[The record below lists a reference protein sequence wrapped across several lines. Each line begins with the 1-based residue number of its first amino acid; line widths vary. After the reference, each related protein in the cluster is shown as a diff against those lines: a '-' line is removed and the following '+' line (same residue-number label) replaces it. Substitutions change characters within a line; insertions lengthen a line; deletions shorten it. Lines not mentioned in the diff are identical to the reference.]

1 MALRKLTPAEIKST
15 VQKIRMKYD
24 EYHYKYFKSTKFKQ
38 QFEERYINALKTGV
52 DISAFL
58 LAEIEAIEELLKREE
73 EKVLAKDPPTVKE
86 LPQKS
91 FADKIIEENRQKI
104 LKYPEINFHPD
115 ASEEIR
121 RLYGAL
127 NKLQQEY
134 WPSLYNV
141 LRNTVYSLNTRIM
154 MNMETQLNTL
164 GGTGKD
170 GVSARLDRYIARLN
184 RFPRDYK
191 AIDKEEKDY
200 LLEVAFFLHS
210 LVETL
215 TEAQV
220 KYHASLG
227 EEEKIRLA
235 EVINYVTDLLV
246 DFRLKDL
253 KRK

>member
-1 MALRKLTPAEIKST
+1 
-15 VQKIRMKYD
+15 MKYD

-38 QFEERYINALKTGV
+38 QFEERYINALKSGV

-73 EKVLAKDPPTVKE
+73 ERVLAQGPPKE
-86 LPQKS
+86 NGLPQQS

-104 LKYPEINFHPD
+104 LKYPEINFHQD

-127 NKLQQEY
+127 NKLEQEY

-141 LRNTVYSLNTRIM
+141 LRNTVYSMNTRIM
-154 MNMETQLNTL
+154 MNMEAQLNAL

-215 TEAQV
+215 TEAKV
-220 KYHASLG
+220 KYHAFLG
-227 EEEKIRLA
+227 EAEKTQLD